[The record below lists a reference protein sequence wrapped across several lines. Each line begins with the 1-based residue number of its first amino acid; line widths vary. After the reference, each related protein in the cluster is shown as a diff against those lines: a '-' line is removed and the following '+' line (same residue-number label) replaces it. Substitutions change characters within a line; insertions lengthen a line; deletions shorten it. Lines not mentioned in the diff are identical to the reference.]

1 MAFVAML
8 HSRLK
13 ARPDSEHEQAA
24 LRVMTFGLTLGYF
37 SLAHAWRN
45 RWSARDVDVVWALG
59 GFLLLAVALL
69 VAICVHP
76 DRDVPRRL
84 VGMVA
89 DVAAVTWYMAIAGE
103 FGFFAIG
110 LYLFITLGNGF
121 RYGRSYLFVCQC
133 LCIAGM
139 AAVLLFSPYWQSW
152 RVAGG
157 GLLTS
162 LVVLPLYISVLL
174 RGVRSGHS

>member
-24 LRVMTFGLTLGYF
+24 LRVMTFGLTLEYF

-76 DRDVPRRL
+76 DR
-84 VGMVA
+84 
-89 DVAAVTWYMAIAGE
+89 
-103 FGFFAIG
+103 
-110 LYLFITLGNGF
+110 
-121 RYGRSYLFVCQC
+121 
-133 LCIAGM
+133 
-139 AAVLLFSPYWQSW
+139 
-152 RVAGG
+152 
-157 GLLTS
+157 
-162 LVVLPLYISVLL
+162 
-174 RGVRSGHS
+174 GVS